1 VCTSIE
7 KYLQL
12 KNEVVQVTFEML
24 WKKIGED
31 NRKVKR
37 ISQIVN
43 QTPTLESKHYKIQAR
58 WALDIPS
65 KSMLEK
71 V

>member
-1 VCTSIE
+1 ME
-7 KYLQL
+7 
-12 KNEVVQVTFEML
+12 
-24 WKKIGED
+24 KIGED

-43 QTPTLESKHYKIQAR
+43 QMPTLESKHYKIQAR